1 MSTPGDSS
9 GYGTGSGYG
18 SGNGSGSDST
28 ESMTALLS
36 AVSTMG
42 SGTVSQPKVMERLMS
57 PNLDGLVERLD
68 RCTSSDLCRPSNTT
82 WALPLKY
89 KYVRIRN
96 LCPDMVSSRVG
107 SVVLSVLIQDK

>member
-42 SGTVSQPKVMERLMS
+42 SGIVSLAQGYGKTDEPKF
-57 PNLDGLVERLD
+57 G
-68 RCTSSDLCRPSNTT
+68 
-82 WALPLKY
+82 WA
-89 KYVRIRN
+89 
-96 LCPDMVSSRVG
+96 CGEAG
-107 SVVLSVLIQDK
+107 SVYEFRSV